1 MNTIP
6 NTNDNKDKT
15 KFYKETFE
23 KISEER
29 KQKIINEAIKEFAE
43 NGYNASNINTIAKKA
58 EISIGSMYS
67 YFASKEDL
75 FLTIVD
81 ECFHVLESV
90 LYSINLEDGNIFD
103 ILENLLRA
111 SRYYAIKY
119 PEFNQIYLDVT
130 TQALSKFS
138 NKLSHKLEEITANKY
153 MEIITRA
160 KEQKLIDINI
170 DDKIVSFCIDNLIL
184 MFQFSYTSDYY
195 RERMKIF
202 TGYDTNKDDEK
213 VIKEILKFIKK
224 ALSYK
229 NQ

>member
-1 MNTIP
+1 MNTTLH
-6 NTNDNKDKT
+6 TNGITGRTRYHKS
-15 KFYKETFE
+15 TFD

-29 KQKIINEAIKEFAE
+29 KKRIIAVATSEFAT

-81 ECFHVLESV
+81 ECFGVLESV
-90 LYSINLEDGNIFD
+90 LYSIDTEEGDIFYTLEK
-103 ILENLLRA
+103 LLRA
-111 SRYYAIKY
+111 SRHYAIKY

-138 NKLSHKLEEITANKY
+138 SRLSHKLEDITANFY
-153 MEIITRA
+153 MDILESA
-160 KEQKLIDINI
+160 QESNLIDKNMNYN
-170 DDKIVSFCIDNLIL
+170 VASFCIDNLII

-202 TGYDTNKDDEK
+202 TGYDTIDNEEM
-213 VIKEILKFIKK
+213 VINEILKFMKK
-224 ALSYK
+224 ALI
-229 NQ
+229 

>member
-1 MNTIP
+1 MDITLNTQETP
-6 NTNDNKDKT
+6 HRT
-15 KFYKETFE
+15 KFHKSTFD

-29 KQKIINEAIKEFAE
+29 RQRIMDVAISEFAA
-43 NGYNASNINTIAKKA
+43 NGYNASNINTIAKKS

-81 ECFHVLESV
+81 KCFNVLESV
-90 LYSINLEDGNIFD
+90 IYSIDIKEGDIFY
-103 ILENLLRA
+103 ILEKLLRA
-111 SRYYAIKY
+111 SRHYAIKY

-138 NKLSHKLEEITANKY
+138 NKLSHKLEEITANFY
-153 MEIITRA
+153 LDTLNHA
-160 KEQKLIDINI
+160 KDNNLIDGNMNFKVI
-170 DDKIVSFCIDNLIL
+170 SFCIDNLIV

-202 TGYDTNKDDEK
+202 TGYDTILNEEM
-213 VIKEILKFIKK
+213 VIQEILKFMKK
-224 ALSYK
+224 ALT
-229 NQ
+229 

>member
-90 LYSINLEDGNIFD
+90 LYSINLENGNIFD

-153 MEIITRA
+153 MEIITHA

-213 VIKEILKFIKK
+213 IIKEILKFIKK

>member
-1 MNTIP
+1 MDTTLNTKEI
-6 NTNDNKDKT
+6 TGRT
-15 KFYKETFE
+15 KYHKSTFD

-29 KQKIINEAIKEFAE
+29 KQRIMDVATSEFAA

-81 ECFHVLESV
+81 ECFGLLESV
-90 LYSINLEDGNIFD
+90 LYSIDIEEGDIFY
-103 ILENLLRA
+103 ILEKLLRA
-111 SRYYAIKY
+111 SRHYAIKY

-138 NKLSHKLEEITANKY
+138 SKLSHKLEDITANFY
-153 MEIITRA
+153 MDILDSA
-160 KEQKLIDINI
+160 KKNKLIDKNMNYNV
-170 DDKIVSFCIDNLIL
+170 VSFCIDNLII

-202 TGYDTNKDDEK
+202 TGYDTIENEEM
-213 VIKEILKFIKK
+213 VIKEILKFMKK
-224 ALSYK
+224 ALL
-229 NQ
+229 

>member
-1 MNTIP
+1 MDITSNTQETP
-6 NTNDNKDKT
+6 QRT
-15 KFYKETFE
+15 KFHKSTFD

-29 KQKIINEAIKEFAE
+29 RQRIMDVAISEFAA
-43 NGYNASNINTIAKKA
+43 NGYNASNINTIAKNA

-81 ECFHVLESV
+81 KCFHVLESV
-90 LYSINLEDGNIFD
+90 MYSIDIEEGDIFYTLEK
-103 ILENLLRA
+103 LLRA

-138 NKLSHKLEEITANKY
+138 NKLSHKLEEITANFY
-153 MEIITRA
+153 LDMLNHA
-160 KEQKLIDINI
+160 KENNLIDEKMNFKVI
-170 DDKIVSFCIDNLIL
+170 SFCIDNLIV

-202 TGYDTNKDDEK
+202 TGYDTIQNEEM
-213 VIKEILKFIKK
+213 VIQEILKFMKK
-224 ALSYK
+224 ALT
-229 NQ
+229 